1 MIFLDMLWFKQKKL
15 NNQLIQLQYSFS
27 WATLNIN
34 QTQGFWYKSFFSFS
48 AVWGVDTAAE
58 DEQDAGTGGQHGQDD
73 CRHQEP
79 ELKDFT
85 ISR

>member
-34 QTQGFWYKSFFSFS
+34 QTQGF
-48 AVWGVDTAAE
+48 
-58 DEQDAGTGGQHGQDD
+58 
-73 CRHQEP
+73 
-79 ELKDFT
+79 
-85 ISR
+85 